1 MQFVVFGLLLGCALL
16 LATVGFSM
24 IRRIEGFLNIAHGQ
38 MLTVGAYC
46 AYTLNSLLGWNII
59 PAAAAAVLV
68 TAVIG
73 YGVARLVFF
82 PLKDKKRA
90 PLLIAIASTG
100 VSYMFH
106 GLIELL
112 FGSQVKQ
119 LRVPPMRAYKIGEL
133 SVAAPDQIAMVVAA
147 AFAALFLHL
156 LLTRT
161 ETGKAIRAMASDFD
175 LARVRGINTPRL
187 RVYVWLIASGLG
199 GLAGVMV
206 GLISKLSPDMGWE
219 YIMLVMIVAIL
230 GGLGSIY
237 GAMVAALVIGLATQM
252 SVMVVPA
259 QYSQVIAF
267 LLIIIVLIVRP
278 QGIFKE
284 A

>member
-1 MQFVVFGLLLGCALL
+1 MQFVVYGLLLGCALL

-38 MLTVGAYC
+38 MLTIGAYC
-46 AYTLNSLLGWNII
+46 AYALNASLDWNIV
-59 PAAAAAVLV
+59 PAAAVAVLV
-68 TAVIG
+68 TAAIG
-73 YGVARLVFF
+73 YGLARLVFF
-82 PLKDKKRA
+82 PLKSRP
-90 PLLIAIASTG
+90 PLIIAIASTG
-100 VSYMFH
+100 ASYIFH

-112 FGSQVKQ
+112 FGPQVKQ
-119 LRVPPMRAYKIGEL
+119 FHVPPMRAYKIGDMSL
-133 SVAAPDQIAMVVAA
+133 AAPDQIAMVIAA
-147 AFAALFLHL
+147 ALAALFLHL
-156 LLTRT
+156 FLTRT
-161 ETGKAIRAMASDFD
+161 EIGKAIRAMASNFD
-175 LARVRGINTPRL
+175 LARIRGINTPHL
-187 RVYVWLIASGLG
+187 RRYVWLIASGLG
-199 GLAGVMV
+199 GLAGIMV

-237 GAMVAALVIGLATQM
+237 GAMVAALFIGLATQM
-252 SVMVVPA
+252 SVMVIPA

-267 LLIIIVLIVRP
+267 ALIIVVLLVRP

>member
-1 MQFVVFGLLLGCALL
+1 MQFVVYGLLMGCALL

-46 AYTLNSLLGWNII
+46 TYTLNSLLGWNII
-59 PAAAAAVLV
+59 PAAAVSVVV

-73 YGVARLVFF
+73 YGVAALLFF

-112 FGSQVKQ
+112 FGPQVKQ
-119 LRVPPMRAYKIGEL
+119 LRVPPMRAFKIGEL

-267 LLIIIVLIVRP
+267 LLIIVVLIVRP

>member
-46 AYTLNSLLGWNII
+46 TYTLNSLLGWNII

>member
-46 AYTLNSLLGWNII
+46 TYVFNVSLGWNIV
-59 PAAAAAVLV
+59 PAALVAMLV

-73 YGVARLVFF
+73 YGLARVVFF
-82 PLKDKKRA
+82 PLKTRPA
-90 PLLIAIASTG
+90 LIIAIASTG
-100 VSYMFH
+100 ASYIIH
-106 GLIELL
+106 GFIELL
-112 FGSQVKQ
+112 FGPQVKQ
-119 LRVPPMRAYKIGEL
+119 FRVPPMRAYKIGGL
-133 SVAAPDQIAMVVAA
+133 SVAALDQIAMVIAA
-147 AFAALFLHL
+147 ALAALFLHL

-175 LARVRGINTPRL
+175 LARIRGINTPRL
-187 RVYVWLIASGLG
+187 RMVVWLIASGLG

-237 GAMVAALVIGLATQM
+237 GAMVASLVIGLATQM
-252 SVMVVPA
+252 SVMVVPS

-267 LLIIIVLIVRP
+267 VLIIIVLMIRP

>member
-46 AYTLNSLLGWNII
+46 TYFLNVTLGWNII
-59 PAAAAAVLV
+59 PAAAVAVLV

-73 YGVARLVFF
+73 YGVARIVFY
-82 PLKDKKRA
+82 PLKQRP
-90 PLLIAIASTG
+90 PLIIAIASTG
-100 VSYMFH
+100 VSYIFH
-106 GLIELL
+106 GLIELF
-112 FGSQVKQ
+112 FGPQVKQ
-119 LRVPPMRAYKIGEL
+119 FRVPPMRAYKIGDL

-147 AFAALFLHL
+147 ALAALFLHL
-156 LLTRT
+156 LLSRT
-161 ETGKAIRAMASDFD
+161 ETGKAIRAMASNFD
-175 LARVRGINTPRL
+175 LARIRGINTPRL
-187 RVYVWLIASGLG
+187 RIVVWLIASGLG

-252 SVMVVPA
+252 SVMVVPP

-267 LLIIIVLIVRP
+267 VLIIIVLMVRP

>member
-1 MQFVVFGLLLGCALL
+1 MQFAVYGLLLGCALL

-38 MLTVGAYC
+38 MLAVGAYSC
-46 AYTLNSLLGWNII
+46 YVFNNLLRWDII
-59 PAAAAAVLV
+59 PSAIAAVLV
-68 TAVIG
+68 TSVIG
-73 YGVARLVFF
+73 YLVAHTVFF
-82 PLKDKKRA
+82 PLKGKP

-100 VSYMFH
+100 ASYIIQ

-112 FGSQVKQ
+112 FGPFVKQ
-119 LRVPPMRAYKIGEL
+119 YRFPPMRAYKIGDL
-133 SVAAPDQIAMVVAA
+133 SLAAPDQIAMVIAA
-147 AFAALFLHL
+147 GLAALFLHL

-175 LARVRGINTPRL
+175 LARIRGINTPRL
-187 RVYVWLIASGLG
+187 RIYVWLIASALG
-199 GLAGVMV
+199 GLAGVMI
-206 GLISKLSPDMGWE
+206 GLISRLAPYMGFE
-219 YIMLVMIVAIL
+219 YIMLIMIVAIL

-237 GAMVAALVIGLATQM
+237 GAMVAALIIGLITQM
-252 SVMVVPA
+252 SVLIIPA

-267 LLIIIVLIVRP
+267 VLIIVVLLIRP
-278 QGIFKE
+278 KGIFKE